1 MQVCRKRIA
10 ATVAALTIIASITIA
25 AVQAGAEPNVARTPL
40 LFRSFLTVGPTLNR
54 YLEQLRPVFAR
65 LDADGDGLIT
75 ERDVD
80 FHDNMQRVRMRAAS
94 LQEVMMCDLDGDGFV
109 TEGEARSAMK
119 YLLRD
124 SREPER
130 QRMKVDQYV
139 DHIMT
144 LDANKDGKVSLVE
157 ARNLDTLQI
166 ALTAGLAGEAARALK
181 ILQLDSTST
190 AELTLQQYEDAA
202 EAFFRAVDTDNDGII
217 SRQERDAVP
226 LH

>member
-119 YLLRD
+119 YLHRD

-166 ALTAGLAGEAARALK
+166 ALTAGLK